1 MSYRD
6 ATYVIFDGDEDGW
19 AYRYMRGWRAN
30 ERVEFDFRDA
40 HDVQQLTPRAQ
51 DETYIKSVL
60 RTRMNSTSQVLVLI
74 GEKTKNLYRYVRW
87 ELELALEKCL
97 PIVSANLNDSRYQ
110 DERCPAIIR
119 DKCVLH
125 VPFKMKAIK
134 HALDSWP
141 TRYRG
146 LSAAELTKGW
156 RYYSNDVYAK
166 LGI

>member
-1 MSYRD
+1 
-6 ATYVIFDGDEDGW
+6 
-19 AYRYMRGWRAN
+19 
-30 ERVEFDFRDA
+30 
-40 HDVQQLTPRAQ
+40 
-51 DETYIKSVL
+51 
-60 RTRMNSTSQVLVLI
+60 MNSTSRVLVLI

-87 ELELALEKCL
+87 ELELALEKHL
-97 PIVSANLNDSRYQ
+97 PIVAANLNDSRYQ

-119 DKCVLH
+119 DKCVSH